1 MPFNPRA
8 AYNTV
13 IDVDGDIFLYQ
24 GGAFYDRQGNSWTTI
39 PPSNNGYN
47 AVSWSLVNVQPI
59 TLNSASP
66 ATLTNPTLQATN
78 TVDNYTQISIQNKS
92 ATANASADLICY
104 PDNVTA
110 SDLTGFCDIGITS
123 SAFAQS
129 AYSVTAANE
138 GYLFAS
144 APTGASK
151 SGALVLATDSTG
163 TDNSIRF
170 YVGGFNKA
178 VGAFSA
184 KITGSNGL
192 FTAAE
197 GYAEGGKVIS
207 ANGATVTYTVAAKKS
222 YAYVTST
229 AASLAVTFPAGAAAI
244 DGMRITFVTDTSIA
258 TVTWAS
264 TGTTFV
270 GAPAATTANVP
281 NRFVYDHATLKWYI
295 A

>member
-1 MPFNPRA
+1 MAFNPTA

-13 IDVDGDIFLYQ
+13 VDADGKVYALQSGVY
-24 GGAFYDRQGNSWTTI
+24 YDQQGNSWVSI
-39 PPSNNGYN
+39 PPSRNGYA
-47 AVSWSLVNVQPI
+47 AVSNIGVNPQSIV
-59 TLNSASP
+59 LAGVP
-66 ATLTNPTLQATN
+66 ATLTNPAFQITN
-78 TVDNYTQISIQNKS
+78 LVDNYTQISIQNKS
-92 ATANASADLICY
+92 ATANSSADVIAY
-104 PDNVTA
+104 PDNVTN
-110 SDLTGFCDIGITS
+110 SDLTGFMDMGITS
-123 SAFAQS
+123 SAFSQA

-151 SGALVLATDSTG
+151 SGAMVIATDTSG

-170 YVGGFNKA
+170 YVNGFNKA

-192 FTAAE
+192 FTAQE

-207 ANGATVTYTVAAKKS
+207 ANGSTVTYTVAAKKS
-222 YAYVTST
+222 YAYLTST
-229 AASLAVTFPAGAAAI
+229 AASMAFTFPAAAAAI
-244 DGMRITFVTDTSIA
+244 DGLKVTVCTDTTIA

-264 TGTTFV
+264 AGATFV
-270 GAPAATTANVP
+270 GAPAATVANTPV
-281 NRFVYDHATLKWYI
+281 RMIYDHATLKWYP